1 MRVLSTTIVLAAL
14 AGGGAMAQVSPVAE
28 GARPEAVATGY
39 AFTEGPA
46 SDAEGNVYFT
56 DQPNDRILRW
66 TPTDGV
72 SVFLEPAGRANGLC
86 FDREGDLWACADQRN
101 ELWVIHPDGTHD
113 TVVGRFGGKLLNG
126 PNDVWCAPEGGAYFT
141 DPYYERGYWEGRSGM
156 EQETQGVY
164 WLAPDAEA
172 PVRVADDLTQP
183 NGLIGTP
190 DGKTLYVADIGAGKT
205 YAYDIADDGSLANK
219 RPFCELGSDGMTLDD
234 EGNVYLT
241 GQGVTV
247 FGPDGQQ
254 VAHIEIP
261 ESWTSN
267 ACFGGAERRTLF
279 ITAGGSLYTLAMRT
293 RGVGSQ

>member
-1 MRVLSTTIVLAAL
+1 MRALSTAVAFVALTVGTAA
-14 AGGGAMAQVSPVAE
+14 AQASPVAE
-28 GARPEAVATGY
+28 GAKPEAVATGY

-46 SDAEGNVYFT
+46 CDAEGNVCFT

-66 TPTDGV
+66 TPADGV
-72 SVFLEPAGRANGLC
+72 NAFLEPAGRANGLC
-86 FDREGDLWACADQRN
+86 FDRDGDLWACADARN
-101 ELWVIHPDGTHD
+101 EMWVIHPDGSHE
-113 TVVGRFGGKLLNG
+113 VKVGGYQGKPLNG
-126 PNDVWCAPEGGAYFT
+126 PNDVWCAPEGGVYFT
-141 DPYYERGYWEGRSGM
+141 DPYYERGYWQGRTGM

-164 WLAPDAEA
+164 WLAPDAEE
-172 PVRVADDLTQP
+172 PVRVAGDLTQP

-205 YAYDIADDGSLANK
+205 YAYDIAGDASLTDK
-219 RPFCELGSDGMTLDD
+219 RLFCELGSDGMTLDD

-267 ACFGGAERRTLF
+267 VCFGGAERRTLF